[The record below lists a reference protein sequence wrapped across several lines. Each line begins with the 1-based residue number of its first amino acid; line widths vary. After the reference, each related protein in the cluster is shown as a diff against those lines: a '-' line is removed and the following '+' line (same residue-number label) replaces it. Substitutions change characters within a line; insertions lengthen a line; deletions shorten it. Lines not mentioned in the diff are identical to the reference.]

1 VHVGG
6 LAATSI
12 DSSQDVAGRIP
23 YLIIGVVLLSMVLLV
38 LAFRS
43 LVLALQAAAMN
54 LLSVAAAYGVVGL
67 VLRGGWAGK
76 LIGIDTETPVPA
88 FIPVLM
94 FALLF
99 GLSMDYQVFLLSRMR
114 ETWVRTRDNA
124 QAVTDG
130 LAGTGRV
137 ITAAAAIMV
146 VVFAAFVPSPDVIL
160 KVIGVGLAA
169 AILVDATLIRMLLVP
184 AVMHLC
190 GERNWWL
197 PRGWGRVLP
206 HLHVEGR
213 TEVHV
218 PLNQPS

>member
-1 VHVGG
+1 
-6 LAATSI
+6 
-12 DSSQDVAGRIP
+12 
-23 YLIIGVVLLSMVLLV
+23 
-38 LAFRS
+38 
-43 LVLALQAAAMN
+43 
-54 LLSVAAAYGVVGL
+54 VAAASFVVML
-67 VLRGGWAGK
+67 VMRGGWAGK

-88 FIPVLM
+88 FITVLM
-94 FALLF
+94 LALLF
-99 GLSMDYQVFLLSRMR
+99 GLSMDYQVFLLSWMR
-114 ETWVRTRDNA
+114 ETWERTRDNTH
-124 QAVTDG
+124 AVNVEVSG
-130 LAGTGRV
+130 IVRV

-213 TEVHV
+213 PEVHL
-218 PLNQPS
+218 P